1 MLIPLLMMWTLLLM
15 TDWLM
20 IFAQQEGSDIE
31 ILRIIIMRG
40 SYGQGK
46 VREF

>member
-1 MLIPLLMMWTLLLM
+1 
-15 TDWLM
+15 M

-31 ILRIIIMRG
+31 IMRIIIMRG